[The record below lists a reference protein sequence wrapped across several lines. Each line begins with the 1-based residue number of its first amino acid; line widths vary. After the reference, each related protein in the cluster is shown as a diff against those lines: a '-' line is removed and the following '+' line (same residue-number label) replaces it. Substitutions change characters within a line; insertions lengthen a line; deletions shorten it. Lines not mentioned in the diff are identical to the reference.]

1 MSEKAVKKDHQV
13 RGNQCFDLS
22 VDPDGRNVAQV
33 KQLVQMLDP
42 KRIEKA
48 GNAYVDAG
56 AAMAL
61 LEDDL
66 MEMARQM
73 ATCWEGKASV
83 EAQKAIQVIHASVR
97 ELQRRLFHMGR
108 PLENLGQNVLPRHKQ
123 FIDNDGFTSW
133 SNNSFTGDD
142 SMPGTYDVMDG
153 GAEWGSQDELA
164 GKHLAILNK
173 DFAETFHLL
182 PESIHNELPELKDPE
197 IPTFTGVGG
206 PGGPGGVPGGLPGGV
221 PGGFPGGGA
230 GISARGVDPG
240 DFDSGLPPVG
250 VPPGATPPG
259 NLPSGV
265 PNGAAAIPGT
275 PAPGQPGVPDPSSV
289 PPAPPAP
296 TAPAVG
302 TVPDP
307 GRSTTLADAAPRFDV
322 PTAPTAPAVP
332 GPATPPTVPSAQ
344 YPLRISPYENGTP
357 YGHPG
362 MPSGVSTGV
371 GTGGGSGTSNNAPL
385 RGAPGGSAVGG
396 APFMPMGGMGGG
408 GGGGGEQQD
417 REASTWLKEDD
428 DVWGLQSDGTVS
440 DTIG

>member
-1 MSEKAVKKDHQV
+1 MSEKAVKKDHEL
-13 RGNQCFDLS
+13 RPNQCMDLS

-33 KQLVQMLDP
+33 KQLIQMLDP

-56 AAMAL
+56 AAMAQ

-66 MEMARQM
+66 LEMANAM
-73 ATCWEGKASV
+73 AACWEGKASV
-83 EAQKAIQVIHASVR
+83 EAQKALQVIHASVR

-123 FIDNDGFTSW
+123 FIDNDGYFSW
-133 SNNSFTGDD
+133 SNNSATWDD
-142 SMPGTYDVMDG
+142 SIAGTYDVMDG

-173 DFAETFHLL
+173 DFAETYHLL
-182 PESIHNELPELKDPE
+182 PTTIHKELPELKDPE
-197 IPTFTGVGG
+197 IPKFDGVGG
-206 PGGPGGVPGGLPGGV
+206 PGGVGGPSGGLPGGV
-221 PGGFPGGGA
+221 PGGIPSAGVSPRGA
-230 GISARGVDPG
+230 SPG
-240 DFDSGLPPVG
+240 DFDSGLPPVD

-265 PNGAAAIPGT
+265 PDRGAVVPGT
-275 PAPGQPGVPDPSSV
+275 PAPGQPGIPDPSSV
-289 PPAPPAP
+289 PPAPAAPA
-296 TAPAVG
+296 TPAVG

-307 GRSTTLADAAPRFDV
+307 SRSTSLADAAPRFDV
-322 PTAPTAPAVP
+322 PAAPTAPTTP
-332 GPATPPTVPSAQ
+332 GPATPPSVPSAQ
-344 YPLRISPYENGTP
+344 YPLRIGPYENGNP

-371 GTGGGSGTSNNAPL
+371 GTGGGYGGSGAANNAAL
-385 RGAPGGSAVGG
+385 RGATGGAAVGG

-408 GGGGGEQQD
+408 GGGGDEQD

-428 DVWGLQSDGTVS
+428 DVWGLQSDGTVT